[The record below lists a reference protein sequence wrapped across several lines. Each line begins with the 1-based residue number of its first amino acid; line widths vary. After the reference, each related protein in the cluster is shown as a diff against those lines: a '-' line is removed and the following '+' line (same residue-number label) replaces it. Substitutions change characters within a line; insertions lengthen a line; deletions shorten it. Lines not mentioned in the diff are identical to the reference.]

1 MAYTNN
7 DILNL
12 INFTIRK
19 ENKGNPL
26 TRNNFTLLLKI
37 HGDGH
42 YEMLYDQYERTQEIS
57 DSLRRFKSEKSGAEL
72 GFTKYTIDIPTDYGH
87 SGYLYYKKSGTDIKP
102 INIVD
107 DDQFM
112 MRQNSLI
119 EAPSTDYPIARFTT
133 DYIEYLPTTLD
144 QNYFTFSYLRKVTP
158 AFYDYYIDANG
169 VTQYL
174 DEDEYHNWGEGETD
188 SSGVVHSVGS
198 ASVSVS
204 GYDYQSQ
211 TVELDFEEEDKLKV
225 AYRILQAVGIPI
237 DEAGVFQ
244 YAEQLKAES

>member
-19 ENKGNPL
+19 ENKGFPL
-26 TRNNFTLLLKI
+26 TRSNFTLLLKT

-57 DSLRRFKSEKSGAEL
+57 DSLRRFKTTKSGAQL
-72 GFTKYTIDIPTDYGH
+72 SFTGTTIDLPTDYGH
-87 SGYLYYKKSGTDIKP
+87 SGYLYHKKSGTDAKP
-102 INIVD
+102 IYIVD
-107 DDQFM
+107 DVQFM
-112 MRQNSLI
+112 MKQDSII
-119 EAPSTDYPIARFTT
+119 EVPSSDYPIARFTT

-144 QNYFTFSYLRKVTP
+144 QNYFTFSYLRVVTP

-169 VTQYL
+169 VLQYL
-174 DEDEYHNWGEGETD
+174 TAGEYHNWSDGEID
-188 SSGVVHSVGS
+188 SSGVEHSTGS
-198 ASVSVS
+198 GSVSVS

-225 AYRILQAVGIPI
+225 AYRILQAVGVPL
-237 DEAGVFQ
+237 DESGVFQ